1 MKLAALICGL
11 LGALLALVLA
21 LWGSVLF
28 GLASF
33 VGVPGAEIYL
43 ILTIGLP
50 VLALVGAGFSMTH
63 PPIAGTLMGLATIA
77 MATIFGL
84 SLLNLIPLLLL
95 AVAASLALAEWS
107 QAAPV
112 VTEPLAGGA
121 PAAAGIGFVR
131 SAEAPKLPP
140 PVRTAG
146 VSYWMRTNLFS
157 SATNALLT
165 IATALFLL
173 WIIPLIYNFL
183 IGRAVFTGTMDD
195 CRAETFGACW
205 VFIGARINI
214 IIYSFYPVTELWR
227 PNLVFLTGLA
237 LVIPLLMPRA
247 PYKTL
252 NFLAFFVIY
261 PVFAV
266 ILLLGGV
273 FGLEFVP
280 TEKWG
285 GLMLTLV
292 LSLVGVVGSFPIGI
306 LLALGRRSNLPI
318 IKTLSILTIELWRAV
333 PLITV
338 LFMASVMLPL
348 FVPDGVTIDKVLRA
362 MVAITIF
369 YGAYMAETIRGGLQA
384 LPRGQ
389 YEAAAALGLNYWK
402 STVFIILP
410 QALKYVIPGIVGTFI
425 SLVKDTSL
433 VAVISLFD
441 LINAI
446 NFAGSD
452 AEWAAPTKSFTGYS
466 FAILIFFVLCFSL
479 SRYAK
484 YMEDRLNTG
493 HKR

>member
-1 MKLAALICGL
+1 M
-11 LGALLALVLA
+11 
-21 LWGSVLF
+21 
-28 GLASF
+28 
-33 VGVPGAEIYL
+33 
-43 ILTIGLP
+43 
-50 VLALVGAGFSMTH
+50 
-63 PPIAGTLMGLATIA
+63 
-77 MATIFGL
+77 
-84 SLLNLIPLLLL
+84 
-95 AVAASLALAEWS
+95 
-107 QAAPV
+107 
-112 VTEPLAGGA
+112 
-121 PAAAGIGFVR
+121 
-131 SAEAPKLPP
+131 PP
-140 PVRTAG
+140 PVRTTG

-157 SATNALLT
+157 SATNSLLT

-173 WIIPLIYNFL
+173 WIVPLIYNFL

-227 PNLVFLTGLA
+227 PNLVFFAGLA
-237 LVIPLLMPRA
+237 LIIPLLMPRA

-280 TEKWG
+280 TDKWG

-306 LLALGRRSNLPI
+306 VLALGRRSNLPI

-348 FVPDGVTIDKVLRA
+348 FVPNGVTIDKVLRA